1 MIFFI
6 KTTIKTIFNIVF
18 LALLLTSCSTWQK
31 LKTAPQINCSESS
44 LINERKNLFL
54 PLSKKEIAIRK
65 RIKLDAILPL
75 DKPSM
80 IAEIIK
86 AINSAPFNAKFIA
99 IDLRYYKEVDLTN
112 IIFASESDFN
122 LNSYL
127 LTSKYSQGYFTLFNF
142 GPNNISVF
150 PPEVFQAFK
159 AFKINR
165 PDLREAEIVINANN
179 AKNLFGNLKF
189 SSQRRFSLF
198 SDHISEPV
206 RLDLR
211 EASSMQF
218 NLNEKWIMPVYS
230 IKNTHLK
237 ESKISTVQM
246 HYVDNEKSIINNKKF
261 ANSNASCYLFSSD
274 MKFVKKD

>member
-1 MIFFI
+1 
-6 KTTIKTIFNIVF
+6 
-18 LALLLTSCSTWQK
+18 
-31 LKTAPQINCSESS
+31 
-44 LINERKNLFL
+44 
-54 PLSKKEIAIRK
+54 
-65 RIKLDAILPL
+65 
-75 DKPSM
+75 
-80 IAEIIK
+80 
-86 AINSAPFNAKFIA
+86 
-99 IDLRYYKEVDLTN
+99 
-112 IIFASESDFN
+112 
-122 LNSYL
+122 
-127 LTSKYSQGYFTLFNF
+127 
-142 GPNNISVF
+142 VF
-150 PPEVFQAFK
+150 PPEVFQAFQ

-198 SDHISEPV
+198 SDHIFEPV

-237 ESKISTVQM
+237 DSKISTVQM
-246 HYVDNEKSIINNKKF
+246 HYVDNEKSIINHTKF